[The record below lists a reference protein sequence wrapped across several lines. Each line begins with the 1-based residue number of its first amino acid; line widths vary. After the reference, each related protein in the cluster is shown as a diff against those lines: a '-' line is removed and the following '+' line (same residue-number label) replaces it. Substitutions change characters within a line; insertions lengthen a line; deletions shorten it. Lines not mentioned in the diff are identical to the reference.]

1 MAKSLDET
9 FDVSYQVDFLAKFLL
24 TFVAWTVTTTTTK
37 SQRPSSFLLSPWIR
51 RGVFEGIIG
60 RFCVRERQ
68 LVPIFIGR
76 ITSCHIGFI

>member
-1 MAKSLDET
+1 MAESLDET
-9 FDVSYQVDFLAKFLL
+9 FTVSYQVDFLAKLL
-24 TFVAWTVTTTTTK
+24 LILVAWTVTTATK

>member
-9 FDVSYQVDFLAKFLL
+9 FTVSYQVDFLAKLL
-24 TFVAWTVTTTTTK
+24 LILVAWTVTTTTK

>member
-1 MAKSLDET
+1 MAKSLNET
-9 FDVSYQVDFLAKFLL
+9 FDVSYQVDFLAKLL
-24 TFVAWTVTTTTTK
+24 LILVAWTVTTTTK

>member
-9 FDVSYQVDFLAKFLL
+9 FTDSYQVDFLAKLL
-24 TFVAWTVTTTTTK
+24 LILVAWTVTTATK

>member
-9 FDVSYQVDFLAKFLL
+9 FTVSYQVDFLAKLL
-24 TFVAWTVTTTTTK
+24 LILVAWTVTTATK

>member
-9 FDVSYQVDFLAKFLL
+9 FTVSYQVDFLAKLL
-24 TFVAWTVTTTTTK
+24 LILVAWTVTTATK

-68 LVPIFIGR
+68 LVPILIGR

>member
-1 MAKSLDET
+1 MAKSLNET
-9 FDVSYQVDFLAKFLL
+9 FDVSYQVDFLAKLL
-24 TFVAWTVTTTTTK
+24 LILVAWTVTTATK